1 MKICRNCQEE
11 FQDRVNKCIYCGR
24 PLEIV
29 STPQQSNLDEP
40 DGKEKSDASSTE
52 WQIKLKKIWD
62 TYRTG
67 IILIIFII
75 AFILLTVLQKADFQK
90 SAKQVTGTEPP
101 KVEAPAAPAPESAP
115 APTPET
121 AVAPTSAIDGSNNAA
136 SMCYGGKC
144 TDIQKA
150 YELYNNAIS
159 LCSEGK
165 CTDPQKA
172 IEYLTEAI
180 RLLPNFANAYCA
192 RGNVYGDLKQY
203 QQALEDYNKA
213 IILKPDKSI
222 FFNNRGNV
230 YKDLNQYQRA
240 VEDYNEAIRLTP
252 NDATAYH
259 NRGNAYFIQGNKE
272 KGCPDAQKACE
283 LGVCKL
289 SEFAK
294 EKGFCR

>member
-1 MKICRNCQEE
+1 MKKCPYCQKGNNDDEIQCWNCGEWFETESPSRQKTVVKPPKIEQSGTDSIDWQKKLGGIFNE
-11 FQDRVNKCIYCGR
+11 YRI
-24 PLEIV
+24 PIISIIV
-29 STPQQSNLDEP
+29 IAGLLFTIS
-40 DGKEKSDASSTE
+40 
-52 WQIKLKKIWD
+52 QIAN
-62 TYRTG
+62 
-67 IILIIFII
+67 FN
-75 AFILLTVLQKADFQK
+75 K
-90 SAKQVTGTEPP
+90 SAKQVAGIKSP
-101 KVEAPAAPAPESAP
+101 KVDAPAAPAPEHVPAQKHTPAPEPAPALEAAP
-115 APTPET
+115 AP
-121 AVAPTSAIDGSNNAA
+121 APTSAID
-136 SMCYGGKC
+136 
-144 TDIQKA
+144 
-150 YELYNNAIS
+150 LYNNALS
-159 LCSEGK
+159 LCSSGK

-180 RLLPNFANAYCA
+180 RLLPNFANAYCV